1 LTFLERIARAAARH
15 APAELAAEVE
25 APTPRPA
32 SSPRPKRERN
42 PEPPP
47 GHRRRKRSSSSS
59 SPSSATAIAE
69 VAEDDAPCPAWILR
83 RARGE
88 ELEGDPQGGGA
99 APAWPADVLPLVE
112 LLELGEVEAPAVPFK
127 LQPWVTI
134 TGPRWLEDIR
144 REVAAG
150 TRSPRAR
157 TGAIQEDLRF
167 LALRLRGDATA
178 EELEGARRGPS
189 FG

>member
-1 LTFLERIARAAARH
+1 M
-15 APAELAAEVE
+15 
-25 APTPRPA
+25 RPA
-32 SSPRPKRERN
+32 PR
-42 PEPPP
+42 
-47 GHRRRKRSSSSS
+47 G
-59 SPSSATAIAE
+59 
-69 VAEDDAPCPAWILR
+69 
-83 RARGE
+83 
-88 ELEGDPQGGGA
+88 
-99 APAWPADVLPLVE
+99 PADVLPLVE

-134 TGPRWLEDIR
+134 TGPRWLESIR

-150 TRSPRAR
+150 TRSARAQ